1 MSMPGRDGTVRAAA
15 HEAKSVTT
23 RSEKEQLRGLLV
35 RQLYAL
41 VPVGLSAALSSG
53 GILVLVLWSELPHG
67 RLLIWLAAM
76 LSLAMLQYLL
86 MIAYR
91 RRPAAAE
98 SAAPWFALFIA
109 VFASNGLVWGS
120 AALFL
125 FPHDSLAHQVFV
137 AFVLGGMT
145 AGAAGTFSAT
155 FSAFLAF
162 SAPAFL
168 PVVVRFFL
176 INDDLHLAMGTLL
189 IIFAGSMVVCALR
202 VNQAIVSSFRQGLE
216 NLDLIAD
223 LTESN
228 ARLERLNALLEH
240 EIAQRKKAEEALR
253 QSESIYR
260 TIFEHTGTATFI
272 VEEDATVSMI
282 NSQCEKFTG
291 YSRNELEGPMKFHQ
305 FVAEEDV
312 ERVSEYHRMRRLD
325 SGTAPER
332 FEFRFKDR
340 FGHVRD
346 ILATVGMIA
355 GTGRSVASLVDIS
368 EKKRVEEEHLKIEKL
383 ESLGILAGGIAH
395 DFNNI
400 LTAILGNIS
409 LAKLYARDKVRKR
422 LEEAERAS
430 GKARDLTQ
438 QLLSFAKAGAPVKRT
453 LSLAELIRES
463 ASFGLS
469 GSNVRCEFSI
479 PDGLWLVDVD
489 EGQISRVI
497 TNLVINADQ
506 AMPDGGTIEVCAENA
521 AFRTAE
527 NTRLPLR
534 PGKYVKISVRDHG
547 DGIPGEHLTK
557 IFDPYFSTKEKGTG
571 LGLATVYS
579 IVSKHGG
586 CVDVESRPGIGSIF
600 HFYLPASRKQV
611 VEGIETARR
620 PLSGKGRILIMEDGE
635 EVRQILAEMLEHFGY
650 KTDSVRD
657 GAELIRMY
665 KESKAMGRHYDLVIL
680 DLTVPGG
687 MGARE
692 TITQLKELDPKAR
705 AIVSSGYSNDPV
717 MADFSDYGFVDV
729 ISKPYKIEEL
739 SDLLKKVMR
748 GKESK
753 MLRFL
758 AS

>member
-1 MSMPGRDGTVRAAA
+1 MPGRDGTVRAAA
-15 HEAKSVTT
+15 HEAKFVTT
-23 RSEKEQLRGLLV
+23 HSEKEQLRGLLV

-41 VPVGLSAALSSG
+41 VPVGLSAAVSSG

-76 LSLAMLQYLL
+76 LSLALLQYLL
-86 MIAYR
+86 MIVYR
-91 RRPAAAE
+91 NRPAAAE
-98 SAAPWFALFIA
+98 SASPWFALFIA

-120 AALFL
+120 TALFL

-228 ARLERLNALLEH
+228 ARLGRLNALLEH
-240 EIAQRKKAEEALR
+240 EIAQRQKAEEALR
-253 QSESIYR
+253 QSESTYR

-282 NSQCEKFTG
+282 NSQCEKFSG
-291 YSRNELEGPMKFHQ
+291 YSRTEVEGRMKFHQ
-305 FVAEEDV
+305 FIAEEDL
-312 ERVSEYHRMRRLD
+312 ERVIEYHRMQRLD

-340 FGHVRD
+340 FGRVRD
-346 ILATVGMIA
+346 SLATVGMIA
-355 GTGRSVASLVDIS
+355 GTRRSVASLVDIS
-368 EKKRVEEEHLKIEKL
+368 EKKKVEEEHLKIEKL

-409 LAKLYARDKVRKR
+409 LAKIYAQDKVRKR

-430 GKARDLTQ
+430 TKARDLTQ

-453 LSLAELIRES
+453 LSLAELIRDS

-506 AMPDGGTIEVCAENA
+506 AMPDGGTIEVSAENA

-527 NTRLPLR
+527 NARLPLR

-586 CVDVESRPGIGSIF
+586 CVDVESRPGIGSTF
-600 HFYLPASRKQV
+600 DFYLPASRKQV

-635 EVRQILAEMLEHFGY
+635 EVRRILAEMLEHLGY
-650 KTDSVRD
+650 EADSVRN

-665 KESKAMGRHYDLVIL
+665 KESRAMGRHYDLVIM

-748 GKESK
+748 GKEGK
-753 MLRFL
+753 MLRFP

>member
-15 HEAKSVTT
+15 HEAKFVTT
-23 RSEKEQLRGLLV
+23 HSEKEQLRGLLV

-41 VPVGLSAALSSG
+41 VPVGLSAAVSSG

-76 LSLAMLQYLL
+76 LSLALLQYLL
-86 MIAYR
+86 MIVYR
-91 RRPAAAE
+91 NRPAAAE
-98 SAAPWFALFIA
+98 SASPWFALFIA

-228 ARLERLNALLEH
+228 ARLGRLNALLEH
-240 EIAQRKKAEEALR
+240 EIAQRQKAEEALR
-253 QSESIYR
+253 QSESTYR

-282 NSQCEKFTG
+282 NSQCEKFSG
-291 YSRNELEGPMKFHQ
+291 YSRTEVEGRMKFHR
-305 FVAEEDV
+305 FIAEEDL
-312 ERVSEYHRMRRLD
+312 ERVIEYHRMQRLD

-340 FGHVRD
+340 FGRVRD
-346 ILATVGMIA
+346 SLATVGMIA
-355 GTGRSVASLVDIS
+355 GTRRSVASLVDIS
-368 EKKRVEEEHLKIEKL
+368 EKKKVEEEHLKIEKL

-409 LAKLYARDKVRKR
+409 LAKIYAQDKVRKR
-422 LEEAERAS
+422 LEDAERAS
-430 GKARDLTQ
+430 TKARDLTQ

-453 LSLAELIRES
+453 LSLAELIRDS

-506 AMPDGGTIEVCAENA
+506 AMPDGGTIEVSAENA

-527 NTRLPLR
+527 NARLPLR

-586 CVDVESRPGIGSIF
+586 CVDVESRPGIGSTF
-600 HFYLPASRKQV
+600 DFYLPASRKQV

-635 EVRQILAEMLEHFGY
+635 EVRRILAEMLEHLGY
-650 KTDSVRD
+650 EADSVRN

-665 KESKAMGRHYDLVIL
+665 KESRAMGRHYDLVIM

-748 GKESK
+748 GKEGK
-753 MLRFL
+753 MLRFP